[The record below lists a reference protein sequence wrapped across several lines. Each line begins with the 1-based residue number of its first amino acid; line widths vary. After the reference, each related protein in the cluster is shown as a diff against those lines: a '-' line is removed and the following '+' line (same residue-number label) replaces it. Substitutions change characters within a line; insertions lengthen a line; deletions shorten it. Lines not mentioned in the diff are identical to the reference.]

1 MTMAAEQAPGT
12 AGAAETAE
20 ARLKETP
27 GRERGPAAMEVW
39 PDAAVPQ
46 AAGQVARAEIAGR
59 LAA

>member
-27 GRERGPAAMEVW
+27 GRERGPAAMEV
-39 PDAAVPQ
+39 
-46 AAGQVARAEIAGR
+46 
-59 LAA
+59 